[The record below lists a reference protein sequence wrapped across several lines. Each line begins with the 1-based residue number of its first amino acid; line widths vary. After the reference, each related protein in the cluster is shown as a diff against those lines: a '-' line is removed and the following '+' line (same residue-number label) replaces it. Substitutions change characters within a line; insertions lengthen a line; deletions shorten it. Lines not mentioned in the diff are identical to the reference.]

1 MQGKCNLDLSFCLS
15 KNGFSL
21 DELVFKLGE
30 LFEKKAF
37 SELLRLILMLVQ
49 EVLYHRIYH
58 GKDHPFSCC
67 SSSDFKFNGG
77 YNRRIRTSLGE
88 VNLYWHRISCKKC
101 GRSIVILKDFLKLKS
116 YQTKTNELEEIIVN
130 AVAETSYRRAVKSIG
145 EHKLIGLSHHTAHNW
160 VMQTDCDEIKL
171 SNDVIGS
178 MGPLQVVADGTGFK
192 GQPNNN
198 SKAQKGDLKVV
209 VGVNTAGDV
218 FPLGSWTDKTW
229 KEINEHWEKDKIK
242 FPEGSILVADGEPG
256 LADAFTGQVELEQ
269 RCHWHLV
276 RDLYH
281 CMHHDGAPLEQ
292 TKQLQKGLAGVLA
305 IELPSEDFEKVRES
319 EKDEIEERIEK
330 ADEVLG
336 KLISFLNEHGYDK
349 AATYIAGA
357 RKNMFSYVRRWLK
370 LGVICPRASSL
381 IERVIR
387 ELGRRLKK
395 LAYNWS
401 NKGAAKI
408 AKIILK
414 KFTNQKEWEIYWKNR
429 LDIVGNVVLNIG
441 NYKISAQN
449 LRH

>member
-37 SELLRLILMLVQ
+37 SELLRLILTLVQ
-49 EVLYHRIYH
+49 EVLYYRIYH
-58 GKDHPFSCC
+58 GKVHPFSCC
-67 SSSDFKFNGG
+67 GSSDFKFNGG

-88 VNLYWHRISCKKC
+88 VNLYWHRIICKKC
-101 GRSIVILKDFLKLKS
+101 GRNIVILKDFLKLKT
-116 YQTKTNELEEIIVN
+116 YQTKTNELEQIVVD
-130 AVAETSYRRAVKSIG
+130 AVSETTYRRAVKNIG
-145 EHKLIGLSHHTAHNW
+145 DHKLIHLSHHTAHNW
-160 VMQTDCDEIKL
+160 VMQTDCDEIIL
-171 SNDVIGS
+171 SKDVIGS
-178 MGPLQVVADGTGFK
+178 MGPVQVVADGTGFK
-192 GQPNNN
+192 GQPE
-198 SKAQKGDLKVV
+198 KGKVKKGDLKVV

-218 FPLGSWTDKTW
+218 FPLGSWTDTTW
-229 KEINEHWEKDKIK
+229 KDINGQWKNSKIK
-242 FPEGSILVADGEPG
+242 FPDGSILVADGEPG
-256 LADAFTGQVELEQ
+256 LADAFVEQVELEQ
-269 RCHWHLV
+269 RCHWHVV

-305 IELPSEDFEKVRES
+305 VELPEGDFKEVKES
-319 EKDEIEERIEK
+319 EKDEIEKRIED
-330 ADEVLG
+330 ADETLG
-336 KLISFLNEHGYDK
+336 RLINFLNKHGYNK

-370 LGVICPRASSL
+370 LGIICPRASSL

-401 NKGAAKI
+401 DKGAAKI
-408 AKIILK
+408 ARIILK
-414 KFTNQKEWEIYWKNR
+414 KFTNQKEWEEYWKNR
-429 LDIVGNVVLNIG
+429 LGIIGNVVLNIG
-441 NYKISAQN
+441 NYKISAQH